1 MRVVFYSLS
10 VGLDF
15 EVWDWGNEDEGAFWR
30 NINALEIDRL

>member
-15 EVWDWGNEDEGAFWR
+15 EVRDWGNEDEGAFWR
-30 NINALEIDRL
+30 NFGAPKVHR